1 MIFTIFRYSPMTIE
15 RKLVFALL
23 LPMLLIVCSAAALA
37 QQTNTI
43 TAPEWVTSVIG
54 KGAKKEIIDKFL
66 PKLTNWHQ
74 TIATLEVM
82 AGNSAMTSTDFQR
95 ASDTLTGIRSDLSV
109 FIDELSPELDASK
122 VRLEKL
128 GPTPENG
135 AQEAPD
141 ITEQRR
147 SLIDEVAAY
156 DGLIKRAE
164 LLRVEARQ
172 ILSSY
177 AATRR
182 SQFVRQVL
190 KRSSEFSEGWY
201 WRRAI
206 SLFQA
211 QSTDVLRQV
220 SNWFQKAFAQNRI
233 GYTSWFV
240 GCLLI
245 AWLARALLISVLR
258 SSPATI
264 SYPVETRS
272 ERGAITL
279 RRAVS
284 TAAPVAIALLAAYLV
299 GMSFDLFSG
308 QDALLL
314 GRCFVYFAVA
324 VFLISA
330 AHFALRPN
338 HSSERLVTIDDRSAP
353 KIFYLLSTLVIVWLV
368 DQVFTQ
374 IDQHLSSPL
383 AVVVLRSALVAVVFG
398 LLLLGLLLVKI
409 LREDAT
415 PQSARTN
422 GWPRW
427 LFAIIAFLAVVIL
440 ATVGLGYVS
449 LGRFIGTQIVT
460 TGGLFVF
467 VTLVH
472 LTAEFVSSPRPRLTE
487 TDEEAANRTV
497 LGATLGV
504 TIGLALDLLVLLIG
518 IPLLLLQWGYEW
530 AEVRSWVSSALLG
543 FQIGDI
549 KISLLSIFVSIAI
562 LVVGILFTRLLRG
575 MFERRSAY
583 VFTSASGTRD
593 SIATVLTY
601 AGFVLSLIAAIS
613 YLGFNLSNL
622 ALIAGALSVGIG
634 FGLQSVANNFV
645 SGLILLAER
654 PIKVGDWIV
663 VGDREGRVQR
673 ISVRSTQIRT
683 FDRSTVIVP
692 NADLITGQVVNWD
705 HGDTLGRVLIDVGVA
720 YGTDPRKVIE
730 LLTQIGKDHPMTLM
744 SEASPLVAFEG
755 FGDSSMDFSLRVL
768 IYDIR
773 NVLKVRTDLRVA
785 IVEKFNEENIE
796 IPFPQRDVHI
806 KES

>member
-1 MIFTIFRYSPMTIE
+1 MS
-15 RKLVFALL
+15 ALL
-23 LPMLLIVCSAAALA
+23 LLPLVWVACSVSSLA
-37 QQTNTI
+37 QQGERVA
-43 TAPEWVTSVIG
+43 APDWVTNVIG
-54 KGAKKEIIDKFL
+54 KGAKKEIIDKFS
-66 PKLTNWHQ
+66 PKLTRWHQ
-74 TIATLEVM
+74 TIAALEAM
-82 AGNSAMTSTDFQR
+82 AVDSAMTSADFQR
-95 ASDTLTGIRSDLSV
+95 ASDTLSGIRSELSSFV
-109 FIDELSPELDASK
+109 SEISPELNDSK
-122 VRLEKL
+122 ARLEKL
-128 GPTPENG
+128 GPAPKDDV
-135 AQEAPD
+135 QEAPD
-141 ITEQRR
+141 ITEQRK
-147 SLIDEVAAY
+147 SLADEVAAY

-164 LLRVEARQ
+164 LLRIQANQ
-172 ILSSY
+172 MLASY
-177 AATRR
+177 SATRR
-182 SQFVRQVL
+182 SQFVRQIL
-190 KRSSEFSEGWY
+190 RRSSEFSEGWY
-201 WRRAI
+201 WQRAI
-206 SLFQA
+206 ALFQS
-211 QSTDVLRQV
+211 QSTDIFQQARR
-220 SNWFQKAFAQNRI
+220 WFQSTFVQNWI
-233 GYTSWFV
+233 GYTSWFL

-245 AWLARALLISVLR
+245 AWLARVLLISVLR

-264 SYPVETRS
+264 SYPVETRA

-279 RRAVS
+279 RRTFS

-299 GMSFDLFSG
+299 GTSFNLFNG
-308 QDALLL
+308 EDALLI
-314 GRCFVYFAVA
+314 GRCFVYFGVA
-324 VFLISA
+324 VFLISS

-338 HSSERLVTIDDRSAP
+338 HPSERLVTIDDRSAP
-353 KIFYLLSTLVIVWLV
+353 KIFYLLSILVVVWLV

-374 IDQHLSSPL
+374 IDQHLGSPL
-383 AVVVLRSALVAVVFG
+383 SVVVLRSGFVAIVIG
-398 LLLLGLLLVKI
+398 LLLLGSLLIKI

-427 LFAIIAFLAVVIL
+427 LFAAIAFVAVGIM
-440 ATVGLGYVS
+440 ATVGLGYIS

-472 LTAEFVSSPRPRLTE
+472 LTAEFVSSPRPKLTE

-543 FQIGDI
+543 FQIGEI
-549 KISLLSIFVSIAI
+549 KVSLLSVFISIAI

-583 VFTSASGTRD
+583 VFTSGSGTRD

-601 AGFVLSLIAAIS
+601 AGFVLSLIAAVS

-692 NADLITGQVVNWD
+692 NADLITGQVINWD
-705 HGDTLGRVLIDVGVA
+705 HGDTLGRVMIDVGVA

-744 SEASPLVAFEG
+744 SDASPLVAFEG

-768 IYDIR
+768 IYDIK
-773 NVLKVRTDLRVA
+773 NVIKVRTDLRVA
-785 IVEKFNEENIE
+785 IVEKFNEEKIE
-796 IPFPQRDVHI
+796 IPFPQRDVHL
-806 KES
+806 KEG